1 MPHGSTGR
9 NIAML
14 VRQRSHMRATFE
26 DIIAALGDE
35 FREDELQK
43 AVDQLVALRVL
54 DDIPVTEYDET
65 HY

>member
-1 MPHGSTGR
+1 
-9 NIAML
+9 ML